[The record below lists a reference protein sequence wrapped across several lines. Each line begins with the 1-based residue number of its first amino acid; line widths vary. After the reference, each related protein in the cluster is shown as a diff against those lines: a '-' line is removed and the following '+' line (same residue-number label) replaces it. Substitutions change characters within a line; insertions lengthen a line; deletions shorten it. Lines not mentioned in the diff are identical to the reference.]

1 MYQALH
7 QSFNSAHNRQV
18 NTDILD
24 KISSKPVAKWVLF
37 SKKEFKSAISKY
49 NNLSA
54 PRLDEIFVE
63 IPQKI
68 YQ

>member
-18 NTDILD
+18 NTNILD
-24 KISSKPVAKWVLF
+24 EILFKPVAEWLSF

-49 NNLSA
+49 NNSSA
-54 PRLDEIFVE
+54 SKLDKIFVE
-63 IPQKI
+63 IP
-68 YQ
+68 